1 MANNENVGAVRG
13 IERKDG
19 SRKRIAPIWIMPEY
33 RHQGYAQEA
42 LKALELMY
50 GSSHWSLDTILQE
63 KGNLYLYGKM
73 GYQQVGKLIS

>member
-1 MANNENVGAVRG
+1 
-13 IERKDG
+13 
-19 SRKRIAPIWIMPEY
+19 MPEY